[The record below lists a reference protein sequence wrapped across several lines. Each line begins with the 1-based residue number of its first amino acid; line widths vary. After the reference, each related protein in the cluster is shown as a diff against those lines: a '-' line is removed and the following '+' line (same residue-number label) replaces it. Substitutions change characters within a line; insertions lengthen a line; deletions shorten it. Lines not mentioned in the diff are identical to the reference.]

1 MRLTGIGLCAVF
13 VAASSQAFHGAASQE
28 PTRIPQEKSPFS
40 KLFTVPPADAP
51 KAPDWLQIDLSR
63 VIRQDIRP
71 AKPRVAC
78 GITVIEGDPN
88 VDRKI
93 VIPIPREGQ
102 NAKIRVIS
110 PPPCER

>member
-1 MRLTGIGLCAVF
+1 MTVIGLCALF
-13 VAASSQAFHGAASQE
+13 VAASSQASLGAAPQE
-28 PTRIPQEKSPFS
+28 PTRFPQEKSTFS
-40 KLFTVPPADAP
+40 QLFKVPPADAP
-51 KAPDWLQIDLSR
+51 KAPDWLRIDLSR
-63 VIRQDIRP
+63 VIRQEIRP